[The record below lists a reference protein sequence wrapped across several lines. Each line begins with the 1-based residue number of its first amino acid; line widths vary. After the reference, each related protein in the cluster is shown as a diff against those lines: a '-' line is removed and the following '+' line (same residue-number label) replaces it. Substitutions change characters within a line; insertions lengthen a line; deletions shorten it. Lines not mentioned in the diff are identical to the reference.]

1 MAYQDLKS
9 IIGAEHVSRIE
20 DAVLLAMA
28 AAKRGPPEAD
38 TALQKVLVAML
49 GAVIL
54 NQTESQSRICEIAD
68 ECTHA
73 LNSALNIPTHYQDRR
88 IN

>member
-1 MAYQDLKS
+1 MAYQTLKT
-9 IIGAEHVSRIE
+9 ILGAEHVSRIE
-20 DAVLLAMA
+20 DAVLFAMA

-38 TALQKVLVAML
+38 VALQKILVAML

-54 NQTESQSRICEIAD
+54 NQTESPSRISEIAD

-73 LNSALNIPTHYQDRR
+73 LNSALNIPTCVQDRR
-88 IN
+88 IH

>member
-1 MAYQDLKS
+1 MAYQELKQ
-9 IIGAEHVSRIE
+9 ILGPEHVSRIE

-38 TALQKVLVAML
+38 VALQKILVAML

-54 NQTESQSRICEIAD
+54 NQTESPSRISEIAD

-73 LNSALNIPTHYQDRR
+73 LNSALNIPTYHQDRR
-88 IN
+88 VN

>member
-1 MAYQDLKS
+1 MAYQQLKK
-9 IIGAEHVSRIE
+9 ILGVEHVSRIE

-38 TALQKVLVAML
+38 VALQKVLVAML

-54 NQTESQSRICEIAD
+54 NQTESPSRICEIAD

-73 LNSALNIPTHYQDRR
+73 LNSALNIPTYHQDRQ

>member
-1 MAYQDLKS
+1 MAYQHLKK
-9 IIGAEHVSRIE
+9 ILGAEHVSRIE

-38 TALQKVLVAML
+38 VALQKILVAML

-54 NQTESQSRICEIAD
+54 NQTESPSRISEIAD

-73 LNSALNIPTHYQDRR
+73 LNSALNIPAYQQDRR
-88 IN
+88 VN

>member
-1 MAYQDLKS
+1 MAYHKLKT
-9 IIGAEHVSRIE
+9 ILGHEHVSRIE
-20 DAVLLAMA
+20 DAVLLAMT

-38 TALQKVLVAML
+38 AALQQLLVAML

-54 NQTESQSRICEIAD
+54 NRSENLSRISELAD
-68 ECTHA
+68 ECTTA
-73 LNSALNIPTHYQDRR
+73 LNSALNIPSYHQDRR